1 MEEEPMRSTLLLA
14 GLLAA
19 ALSTPA
25 PAQTGSTMASGTAP
39 VADTSFV
46 KKAAISDMYE
56 IQASQLAQT
65 KATSADV
72 KSFAGRM
79 IADHTKTST
88 QLKAILASKS
98 GLTAPKTMDA
108 EHRALLSRLRA
119 ASGATFDRLY
129 TQQQLEAHQQAVMLF
144 TSESQSGKDSDL
156 KNFAGQTLPTL
167 QQHLSMAQQLQKG
180 GAAP

>member
-1 MEEEPMRSTLLLA
+1 
-14 GLLAA
+14 
-19 ALSTPA
+19 
-25 PAQTGSTMASGTAP
+25 
-39 VADTSFV
+39 
-46 KKAAISDMYE
+46 
-56 IQASQLAQT
+56 
-65 KATSADV
+65 
-72 KSFAGRM
+72 M

-98 GLTAPKTMDA
+98 GLAMPKTVDA

>member
-1 MEEEPMRSTLLLA
+1 MRSTLRLA

-25 PAQTGSTMASGTAP
+25 LAQTGSTMASGTAP
-39 VADTSFV
+39 VADTTFV

-98 GLTAPKTMDA
+98 GLTAPKTVDA
-108 EHRALLSRLRA
+108 EHRALLSHLRA
-119 ASGATFDRLY
+119 ANGAAFDRLY

-144 TSESQSGKDSDL
+144 TSESQSGKDANLKKFASD
-156 KNFAGQTLPTL
+156 TLPML
-167 QQHLSMAQQLQKG
+167 QQHLSIARPLQKG
-180 GAAP
+180 GAGP

>member
-1 MEEEPMRSTLLLA
+1 MEEESMRSTLLLA

-19 ALSTPA
+19 TLSTSA
-25 PAQTGSTMASGTAP
+25 LAQTGSTMASGTAA
-39 VADTSFV
+39 VGDATFV

-65 KATSADV
+65 KATSTDV

-79 IADHTKTST
+79 IADHTRTST
-88 QLKAILASKS
+88 QLKAILTSKS
-98 GLTAPKTMDA
+98 GLTAPKAIDA
-108 EHRALLSRLRA
+108 DHRALLSHLRG
-119 ASGATFDRLY
+119 ASGAAFDRLY
-129 TQQQLEAHQQAVMLF
+129 AQQQLEAHQQAVMLF
-144 TSESQSGKDSDL
+144 TSESQSGKDPDL
-156 KNFAGQTLPTL
+156 KNFAAQTLPTL

>member
-1 MEEEPMRSTLLLA
+1 MRSTLLFA

-19 ALSTPA
+19 TLSTPVL
-25 PAQTGSTMASGTAP
+25 AQTGSTMASGTAL
-39 VADTSFV
+39 VGDATFV
-46 KKAAISDMYE
+46 EKVAISDMYE

-98 GLTAPKTMDA
+98 GLTAPKTIDA
-108 EHRALLSRLRA
+108 EHRALLSRLRSA
-119 ASGATFDRLY
+119 RGPAFDRLY
-129 TQQQLEAHQQAVMLF
+129 SQQQLEAHQQAVMLF

-156 KNFAGQTLPTL
+156 KNFASQTLPAL

>member
-1 MEEEPMRSTLLLA
+1 MRSPLLLA

-19 ALSTPA
+19 ILTTLVL
-25 PAQTGSTMASGTAP
+25 AQTGSTMASGTAP
-39 VADTSFV
+39 VGDAPFV
-46 KKAAISDMYE
+46 KKVAISDMYE
-56 IQASQLAQT
+56 IQASQLAET
-65 KATSADV
+65 KGTSADV

-98 GLTAPKTMDA
+98 GLTAPKAIDA
-108 EHRALLSRLRA
+108 EHRALLSHLRA
-119 ASGATFDRLY
+119 ANGTAYDRLY
-129 TQQQLEAHQQAVMLF
+129 AQQQLQAHQQAVMLF
-144 TSESQSGKDSDL
+144 TSESQNGKESDL
-156 KNFAGQTLPTL
+156 KNFAGQTLPAL

>member
-1 MEEEPMRSTLLLA
+1 MRSTLLLA

-25 PAQTGSTMASGTAP
+25 VAQTGSTMSSGTAP
-39 VADTSFV
+39 VGDATFV

-72 KSFAGRM
+72 KSFASRM

-98 GLTAPKTMDA
+98 GVTAPKTIDA
-108 EHRALLSRLRA
+108 QHRALLSRLRA
-119 ASGATFDRLY
+119 AGGAAFDRLY
-129 TQQQLEAHQQAVMLF
+129 AQQQLEAHQQAVMLF

-156 KNFAGQTLPTL
+156 KKFAGQTLPTL